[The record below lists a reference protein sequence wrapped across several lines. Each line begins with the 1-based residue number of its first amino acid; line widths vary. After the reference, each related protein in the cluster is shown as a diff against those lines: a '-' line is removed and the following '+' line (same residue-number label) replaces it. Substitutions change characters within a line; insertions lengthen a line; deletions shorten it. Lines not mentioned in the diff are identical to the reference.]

1 MVQARGAGGA
11 KTVERKPRE
20 DRWQEIVAVATQ
32 SFYEKGYQG
41 ASLQDL
47 ADRVGILKGSIY
59 YYIASKQDLLVAVIN
74 EVHTAGIN
82 NIVSLAATEGNALTR
97 LQRVII
103 GHVEHVA
110 ANLVSTTVFL
120 HELNSLT
127 PENRARIL
135 GDKHSYQQVFRS
147 LIIEGKKEGV
157 VRKDLDAK
165 LGALSILGSLNWI
178 YRWYRESGEFSPRAI
193 GMQFATLHVHSIA
206 TPAGLAALAPPDPAP
221 RKTRTRAP
229 KAAVKAAR

>member
-1 MVQARGAGGA
+1 MVQPRGALGT
-11 KTVERKPRE
+11 KTGERKPRE

-32 SFYEKGYQG
+32 IFYEKGYQG

-59 YYIASKQDLLVAVIN
+59 YYIASKQDLLIAVIE
-74 EVHTAGIN
+74 EVHTTGIA

-103 GHVEHVA
+103 GHIEHVA
-110 ANLVSTTVFL
+110 KNLIPTTVFL
-120 HELNSLT
+120 HELDSLT

-135 GDKHSYQQVFRS
+135 GGDHSYQQVFRS

-157 VRKDLDAK
+157 VRAEIDAK

-178 YRWYRESGEFSPRAI
+178 YRWYRDSGEFTPRAI
-193 GMQFATLHVHSIA
+193 GMQFADLHVHSIA
-206 TPAGLAALAPPDPAP
+206 TPDGLLALAAPDPAP
-221 RKTRTRAP
+221 RKPRAKKP
-229 KAAVKAAR
+229 AVKTIG